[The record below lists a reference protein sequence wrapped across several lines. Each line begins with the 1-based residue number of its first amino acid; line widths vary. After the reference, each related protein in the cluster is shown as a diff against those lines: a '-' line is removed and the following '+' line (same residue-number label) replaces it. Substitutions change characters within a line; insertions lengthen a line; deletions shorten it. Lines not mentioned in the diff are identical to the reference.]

1 MPSNPRLFFLA
12 AAALLLS
19 GCAVETRDETPS
31 QVTAA
36 VEPSPSDPFQ
46 AVDDAF
52 ERLAL
57 DRVPVEPAAGDD
69 TEAAGP
75 RSIWPRLV
83 DRFRIAECPTG
94 SRAEAWAQWYADNHE
109 YLGRVFN
116 RARPWLHEIAN
127 EVERRDLPG
136 ELALLPVV
144 ESAFDPFAYSHARA
158 AGPWQFL
165 SGTARDHGVV
175 INDWYDGRR
184 DFVVATD
191 AALQYLEY
199 LNGLFDG
206 DWALAIAAY
215 NAGQGRV
222 ARAVRRNAARGRGT
236 SWDELPLPRETRGY
250 VPKIKGLGCLVR
262 DPAAYG
268 YQLPELIDQPRVAT
282 LDLPG
287 SIDLVELALRA
298 ELDLA
303 ELITLNAGLN
313 KHRTPPT
320 GPHHLTVPLEAADRT
335 RAALADLPVDTAV
348 AWQNVDVRPGDSLS
362 VLARRHQ
369 TTVQALK
376 TANGLQNDRLIA
388 GQTLRLP
395 GTVDTESESL
405 DPDYLDAY
413 RQLADLQQQLLP
425 ADRFIHRVRSGESL
439 WVIARRYGLSVRE
452 LQQMNGMGSNA
463 LIRPGQRLVIE
474 TGRQPPPAAQPTQH
488 VVRRGDSLWNISR
501 QHRVDLDELM
511 RWNGLDADSVL
522 QPGQELVIRRSGG
535 A

>member
-1 MPSNPRLFFLA
+1 MNSRILFLVAAGLA
-12 AAALLLS
+12 LT
-19 GCAVETRDETPS
+19 GCAVETRESVDPAPPS
-31 QVTAA
+31 PASA
-36 VEPSPSDPFQ
+36 IEPSPSDPFQ
-46 AVDDAF
+46 AVDEAF
-52 ERLAL
+52 ARMAL
-57 DRVPVEPAAGDD
+57 DQVPVEPGE
-69 TEAAGP
+69 TGP

-83 DRFRIAECPTG
+83 ERFAIAECPAD
-94 SRAEAWAQWYADNHE
+94 SRAEDWANWYADNHE

-165 SGTARDHGVV
+165 SGTARDHGIV

-184 DFVVATD
+184 DFVAATD
-191 AALQYLEY
+191 AALDYLEY

-222 ARAVRRNAARGRGT
+222 MRAVRRNLARGRGT
-236 SWDELPLPRETRGY
+236 AWDELSLPRETRGY
-250 VPKIKGLGCLVR
+250 VPKLKGLGCLFR

-268 YQLPELIDQPRVAT
+268 YRLPELLDQPRVAT

-287 SIDLVELALRA
+287 SIDLVELALLA

-313 KHRTPPT
+313 KHRTPPS
-320 GPHHLTVPLEAADRT
+320 GPHHLTVPLEAAERA
-335 RAALADLPVDTAV
+335 RAALAVLPDDA
-348 AWQNVDVRPGDSLS
+348 AIGWQEIEVRPGDSLS
-362 VLARRHQ
+362 VLARRHD
-369 TTVQALK
+369 TSIDALRK
-376 TANGLQNDRLIA
+376 ANGLNGDRLIA

-395 GTVDTESESL
+395 GSVDLDSEALS
-405 DPDYLDAY
+405 DDYLTAY
-413 RQLADLQQQLLP
+413 RELAALQQQLLP

-452 LQQMNGMGSNA
+452 LQQMNGMGSKD
-463 LIRPGQRLVIE
+463 LIKPGQRLVIE
-474 TGRQPPPAAQPTQH
+474 TGRQPPPAAQPARH
-488 VVRRGDSLWNISR
+488 VVQRGDSLWNISR
-501 QHRVDLDELM
+501 RHRVGLDDLM
-511 RWNGLDADSVL
+511 RWNDLDADSVL
-522 QPGQELVIRRSGG
+522 QPGQQLIIRAGSD